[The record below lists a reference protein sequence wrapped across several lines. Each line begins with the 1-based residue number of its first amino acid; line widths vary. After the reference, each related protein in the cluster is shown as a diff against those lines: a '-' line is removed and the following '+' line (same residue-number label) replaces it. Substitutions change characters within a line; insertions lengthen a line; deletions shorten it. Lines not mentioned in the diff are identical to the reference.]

1 MILLAFISP
10 DKKLKNIDDKRKQGE
25 RIFWSKIAKIYD
37 RWIESAFRDQYDVFR
52 AKISSYIQPGDA
64 VLEVG
69 TGTGDIAFHI
79 APIARKVVGIDIS
92 PEMITVASR
101 KCSELNLKNLTFQ
114 VEDAYRLPFAESYFT
129 KVVSCNS
136 LQTMK
141 EPFKAIIEG
150 KRVLKEGGEFICI
163 TYCFGDSGFLEQ
175 LKLIKWIILY
185 GKPKYWLNFTSNGLI
200 ACFEKAGFEIIRKEV
215 VWKKPVALFLRC
227 RKVMA
232 D

>member
-1 MILLAFISP
+1 
-10 DKKLKNIDDKRKQGE
+10 
-25 RIFWSKIAKIYD
+25 
-37 RWIESAFRDQYDVFR
+37 VFR
-52 AKISSYIQPGDA
+52 AKISSYIQPDDA